1 MLNPS
6 INFITTQ
13 ASEKDKGR
21 GVDIYARMQIDISL
35 AWDLDKD
42 IDTRICSNA
51 KQGLDLDDDP
61 GVHTVVRKI
70 EIRIYDISW

>member
-42 IDTRICSNA
+42 IDTRICSDA
-51 KQGLDLDDDP
+51 EQGLDLDEEMTTQ
-61 GVHTVVRKI
+61 VSMRSLEKL
-70 EIRIYDISW
+70 R